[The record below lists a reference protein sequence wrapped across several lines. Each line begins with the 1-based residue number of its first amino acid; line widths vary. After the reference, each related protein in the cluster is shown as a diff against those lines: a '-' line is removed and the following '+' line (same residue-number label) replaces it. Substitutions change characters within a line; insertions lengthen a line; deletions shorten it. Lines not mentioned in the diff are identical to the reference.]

1 MNGQRQPAA
10 TPWWK
15 RAIDIT
21 LCLLAL
27 ILLGPLMLVAAVA
40 ILVSSPGPLFYV
52 APRMGRGGRP
62 FGQLKFRSMHWGADA
77 KGAFTEKNDARIFWA
92 GRVIRLFKIDEL
104 PQIFNILR
112 GEMSVVGPRPEDTK
126 TVENYYTDEQ
136 RRVLDVLPGLTG
148 LPQVRF
154 FPELSIIDP
163 DGMDPQE
170 HYCRII
176 LPLRLEM
183 DLEYIRRQSFWFD
196 LRLIV
201 WTVSLI
207 LVKAPLLALGFR
219 PEPVKLE
226 SFHWPIRG

>member
-1 MNGQRQPAA
+1 MSKQRQLAA

-15 RAIDIT
+15 RATDIT
-21 LCLLAL
+21 LCALAL
-27 ILLGPLMLVAAVA
+27 IVLGPLMLAAAVA
-40 ILVSSPGPLFYV
+40 VLLSSPGPLFYV

-62 FGQLKFRSMHWGADA
+62 FGQLKFRSMHVGSDA
-77 KGAFTEKNDARIFWA
+77 KGAFTEKDDPRIFWA

-112 GEMSVVGPRPEDTK
+112 GEMSVVGPRPEDIK

-136 RRVLDVLPGLTG
+136 RRVLEVLPGLTG

-163 DGMDPQE
+163 DGMDAQE
-170 HYCRII
+170 HYCRIV

-183 DLEYIRRQSFWFD
+183 DLEYIRRQAFWFD
-196 LRLIV
+196 LGLIAWTVALIV
-201 WTVSLI
+201 G
-207 LVKAPLLALGFR
+207 KAPLLALGYR
-219 PEPVKLE
+219 PAPVTVEAFEHEL
-226 SFHWPIRG
+226 RG